1 MKLTVEY
8 LSQLKEASGVNT
20 EIFVIDRSILLNEFI
35 KSYICKNEKLA
46 EQLLD
51 EKKEIK
57 KILIVFLNDN
67 ICTINE
73 TVLKSDATIT
83 LMFPIAGG

>member
-20 EIFVIDRSILLNEFI
+20 ESFVIDKSILLNEFI
-35 KSYICKNEKLA
+35 KNYICKNEKLA

-57 KILIVFLNDN
+57 QILIVFLNDN

-73 TVLKSDATIT
+73 TVLNSDATIT

>member
-20 EIFVIDRSILLNEFI
+20 ETFVIDRSILLNEFI

>member
-20 EIFVIDRSILLNEFI
+20 ESFVIDRSILLNEFI

>member
-20 EIFVIDRSILLNEFI
+20 ESFVIDKSILLNEFI

-57 KILIVFLNDN
+57 QILIVFLNDN

-73 TVLKSDATIT
+73 TVLNSDATIT